1 MAEQNES
8 ELDIFGRKI
17 FFLNP
22 AYPVKKEIMSRLQAQ
37 EYEVY
42 TIESYREAKPL
53 LRKNPN
59 SLLFVNIDAQLT
71 HAAWFNYIRTYD
83 RADILATIKI
93 CVISERIKASDV
105 AIFNKFVNMVSDV
118 IEFNEGIEGV
128 AKQIQKILDET
139 NAKGKRQYVRANL
152 THDKDASLFWNH
164 GSKMHQ
170 LKLLDLS
177 SVGMAVKCPAVLEN
191 QIIAKNFLL
200 QDVTMRLGPKQMVVE
215 AVIYGIK
222 STPEGTLWILLL
234 LPSTPPSI
242 KEEIRTY
249 VSKTIEE
256 KMITSINGE
265 RKDDEDYAL
274 LNYYNL
280 ATKTKTKSK
289 ISPFASL
296 PGSNF

>member
-8 ELDIFGRKI
+8 EFDILGRKI
-17 FFLNP
+17 VFLNP

-83 RADILATIKI
+83 RDDILATIKI

>member
-83 RADILATIKI
+83 RDDILATIKI

-170 LKLLDLS
+170 LKLLNLS

>member
-1 MAEQNES
+1 MPDQIENEL
-8 ELDIFGRKI
+8 EIFGRKI

-22 AYPVKKEIMSRLQAQ
+22 AYSVKKDVITRLQAQ

-53 LRKNPN
+53 LRKNPD
-59 SLLFVNIDAQLT
+59 SILFINTDAQL
-71 HAAWFNYIRTYD
+71 AIPAWFNFIRTFD
-83 RADILATIKI
+83 REDVLSTIKI
-93 CVISERIKASDV
+93 AVISERIKQSDIN
-105 AIFNKFVNMVSDV
+105 IFNKFAHLACEI

-128 AKQIQKILDET
+128 TQQVEKVLLDL

-152 THDKDASLFWNH
+152 SYDKDASLFWNH

-170 LKLLDLS
+170 LKLLDIS
-177 SVGMAVKCPAVLEN
+177 SVGMAVRCPQILEN

-200 QDVTMRLGPKQMVVE
+200 SDVTMRLGTKQVVIE

-222 STPEGTLWILLL
+222 QTQEGTMWILLL
-234 LPSTPPSI
+234 LPSTAPSI
-242 KEEIRTY
+242 KDEIRAY

-256 KMITSINGE
+256 KMFTSINGE

-280 ATKTKTKSK
+280 ATKTKTKS
-289 ISPFASL
+289 SLNPFSSL

>member
-83 RADILATIKI
+83 RDDILATIKI

-170 LKLLDLS
+170 LKRLDLS
-177 SVGMAVKCPAVLEN
+177 SVGMAVKCPSVLEN

>member
-8 ELDIFGRKI
+8 ELDIFGRKV

-59 SLLFVNIDAQLT
+59 SILFVNIDAQLT

-83 RADILATIKI
+83 RDDILATIKV

-118 IEFNEGIEGV
+118 IEFNDGIEGV
-128 AKQIQKILDET
+128 AKQVQKVLDET

-177 SVGMAVKCPAVLEN
+177 SVGMAVKCPAILEN

-222 STPEGTLWILLL
+222 SSPEGTLWILLL

-280 ATKTKTKSK
+280 ATKTKTKTS

>member
-1 MAEQNES
+1 
-8 ELDIFGRKI
+8 
-17 FFLNP
+17 
-22 AYPVKKEIMSRLQAQ
+22 
-37 EYEVY
+37 
-42 TIESYREAKPL
+42 
-53 LRKNPN
+53 
-59 SLLFVNIDAQLT
+59 
-71 HAAWFNYIRTYD
+71 
-83 RADILATIKI
+83 
-93 CVISERIKASDV
+93 
-105 AIFNKFVNMVSDV
+105 
-118 IEFNEGIEGV
+118 
-128 AKQIQKILDET
+128 
-139 NAKGKRQYVRANL
+139 
-152 THDKDASLFWNH
+152 
-164 GSKMHQ
+164 MHQ

-177 SVGMAVKCPAVLEN
+177 SVGMAVKCPSVLEN

>member
-83 RADILATIKI
+83 RDDILATIKI

-215 AVIYGIK
+215 AVLYGIK

>member
-83 RADILATIKI
+83 RDDILATIKI

-177 SVGMAVKCPAVLEN
+177 SVGMAVKCPSVLEN

-242 KEEIRTY
+242 REEIRTY

-296 PGSNF
+296 PGRNF

>member
-83 RADILATIKI
+83 RDDILATIKI

-265 RKDDEDYAL
+265 RKDDEDYAF

>member
-83 RADILATIKI
+83 RDDILATIKI

-177 SVGMAVKCPAVLEN
+177 SVGMAVKCPSVLEN

-296 PGSNF
+296 PGSNC

>member
-83 RADILATIKI
+83 RDDILATIKI

-177 SVGMAVKCPAVLEN
+177 SIGMAVKCPSVLEN

>member
-8 ELDIFGRKI
+8 ELDIFGHKI

-83 RADILATIKI
+83 RDDILATIKI

-242 KEEIRTY
+242 REEIRTY

>member
-59 SLLFVNIDAQLT
+59 SVLFVNIDAQLT

-83 RADILATIKI
+83 RDDILATIKI

>member
-1 MAEQNES
+1 MPDQIENEL
-8 ELDIFGRKI
+8 EIFGRKI

-22 AYPVKKEIMSRLQAQ
+22 AYSVKKDVITRLQAQ

-53 LRKNPN
+53 LRKNPD
-59 SLLFVNIDAQLT
+59 SVLFINTDAQL
-71 HAAWFNYIRTYD
+71 AIPAWFNFIRTFD
-83 RADILATIKI
+83 REDVLSTIKI
-93 CVISERIKASDV
+93 AVISERIKQSDIN
-105 AIFNKFVNMVSDV
+105 IFNKFAHLACEI

-128 AKQIQKILDET
+128 TQQVEKVLLDL

-152 THDKDASLFWNH
+152 SYDKDASLFWNH

-170 LKLLDLS
+170 LKLLDIS
-177 SVGMAVKCPAVLEN
+177 SVGMAVRCPQILEN

-200 QDVTMRLGPKQMVVE
+200 SDVTMRLGTKQVVIE

-222 STPEGTLWILLL
+222 QTQEGTMWILLL
-234 LPSTPPSI
+234 LPSTAPSI
-242 KEEIRTY
+242 KDEIRAY

-256 KMITSINGE
+256 KMFTSINGE

-280 ATKTKTKSK
+280 ATKTKTKS
-289 ISPFASL
+289 SLNPFSSL

>member
-83 RADILATIKI
+83 RDDILATIKI

-177 SVGMAVKCPAVLEN
+177 SVGMAVKCPSVLEN

-249 VSKTIEE
+249 ISKTIEE

>member
-83 RADILATIKI
+83 RDDILATIKI

-177 SVGMAVKCPAVLEN
+177 SVGMAVKCPSVLEN

>member
-83 RADILATIKI
+83 RDDILATIKI

-177 SVGMAVKCPAVLEN
+177 SIGMAVKCPSVLEN

-242 KEEIRTY
+242 REEIRTY

>member
-83 RADILATIKI
+83 RDDILATIKI

-177 SVGMAVKCPAVLEN
+177 SVGMAVKCPPVLEN

>member
-1 MAEQNES
+1 MADQNES
-8 ELDIFGRKI
+8 ELEIFGRKI

-22 AYPVKKEIMSRLQAQ
+22 AYSVKNEVITKLRKD

-42 TIESYREAKPL
+42 IIDTYREAKPL

-59 SLLFVNIDAQLT
+59 SILFINTDAQLT
-71 HAAWFNYIRTYD
+71 TAGWFNFIRTFD
-83 RADILATIKI
+83 REDTLATIKI
-93 CVISERIKASDV
+93 FVMSERMKQTDIT
-105 AIFNKFVNMVSDV
+105 IFNKFAHIPSDL

-128 AKQIQKILDET
+128 IEQVYKNLEEF

-152 THDKDASLFWNH
+152 SYDKEASLFWNH

-177 SVGMAVKCPAVLEN
+177 SVGMAVRCPPVLEN

-200 QDVTMRLGPKQMVVE
+200 QDVTMRLGTKQIVIE

-222 STPEGTLWILLL
+222 QTPEGTLWILLL
-234 LPSTPPSI
+234 LPSTSPSV
-242 KEEIRTY
+242 KDEIRSY

-265 RKDDEDYAL
+265 RKDDEDYAV

-280 ATKTKTKSK
+280 ATKTKTKTT
-289 ISPFASL
+289 ITPFSSL

>member
-22 AYPVKKEIMSRLQAQ
+22 AYPVKKEIMPRLQAQ

-83 RADILATIKI
+83 RDDILATIKI

-177 SVGMAVKCPAVLEN
+177 SVGMAVKCPSVLEN

>member
-83 RADILATIKI
+83 RDDILATIKI

>member
-37 EYEVY
+37 EYEIY

-83 RADILATIKI
+83 RDDILATIKI

-177 SVGMAVKCPAVLEN
+177 SVGMAVKCPSVLEN

-242 KEEIRTY
+242 REEIRTY

>member
-59 SLLFVNIDAQLT
+59 SLLFVNIDAQMT

-83 RADILATIKI
+83 RDDILATIKI

-177 SVGMAVKCPAVLEN
+177 SVGMAVKCPSVLEN

>member
-83 RADILATIKI
+83 RDDILATIKI

-222 STPEGTLWILLL
+222 STQEGTLWILLL

-242 KEEIRTY
+242 REEIRTY

>member
-1 MAEQNES
+1 MADQNES

-83 RADILATIKI
+83 RDDILATIKI

-177 SVGMAVKCPAVLEN
+177 SVGMAVKCPSVLEN

>member
-37 EYEVY
+37 ENEVY

-83 RADILATIKI
+83 RDDILATIKI

-177 SVGMAVKCPAVLEN
+177 SVGMAVKCPSVLEN

>member
-83 RADILATIKI
+83 RDDILATIKI

-177 SVGMAVKCPAVLEN
+177 SVGMAVKCPSVLEN

-242 KEEIRTY
+242 REEIRTY

>member
-1 MAEQNES
+1 
-8 ELDIFGRKI
+8 
-17 FFLNP
+17 
-22 AYPVKKEIMSRLQAQ
+22 MSRLQAQ

-83 RADILATIKI
+83 RDDILATIKI

>member
-8 ELDIFGRKI
+8 ELDIFGLKI

-83 RADILATIKI
+83 RDDILATIKI

-139 NAKGKRQYVRANL
+139 NAKGKRQYIRANL

-242 KEEIRTY
+242 REEIRTY

>member
-59 SLLFVNIDAQLT
+59 SVLFVNIDAQLT

-83 RADILATIKI
+83 RDDILATIKI

-177 SVGMAVKCPAVLEN
+177 SVGMAVKCPAILEN

-280 ATKTKTKSK
+280 ATKTKTKS
-289 ISPFASL
+289 IINPFASL

>member
-8 ELDIFGRKI
+8 EFDIFGRKI

-83 RADILATIKI
+83 RDDILATIKI

>member
-37 EYEVY
+37 EYELY

-83 RADILATIKI
+83 RDDILATIKI

-177 SVGMAVKCPAVLEN
+177 SVGMAVKCPSVLEN

>member
-8 ELDIFGRKI
+8 EFDILGRKI

-83 RADILATIKI
+83 RDDILATIKI

>member
-1 MAEQNES
+1 MAEQNKS

-83 RADILATIKI
+83 RDDILATIKI

-177 SVGMAVKCPAVLEN
+177 SVGMAVKCPSVLEN